1 MSREQLLKKVWGY
14 DYALDE
20 RVVDTHIRNLRKHLG
35 DDAANP
41 MVIGTMRGVGYK
53 FLPFR
58 EAS

>member
-1 MSREQLLKKVWGY
+1 MKKVWGY

-20 RVVDTHIRNLRKHLG
+20 RVVDTQIRNLRKHLG

-41 MVIGTMRGVGYK
+41 TVIGTMRGVGYK